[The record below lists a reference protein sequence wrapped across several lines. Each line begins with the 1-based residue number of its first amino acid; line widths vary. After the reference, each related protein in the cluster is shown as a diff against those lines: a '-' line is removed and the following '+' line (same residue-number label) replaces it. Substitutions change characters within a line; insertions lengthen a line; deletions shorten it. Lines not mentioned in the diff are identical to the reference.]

1 MLSLLLA
8 AQLTFA
14 ESDARI
20 AYDTAKG
27 LVESHTPRESGTLGS
42 RRAAMYILDT
52 VSSLGADVRLD
63 SFTAKTPKGERQFTN
78 VECSIVSNPSNKWL
92 VVVSH
97 FDTKPGISC
106 PGANDGAST
115 VGILAALAA
124 RLSDVKPK
132 NVNILLVWVDGEEC
146 FDFYSP
152 SDGLWGSRHLAAK
165 LKAQGARVR
174 AVINVDM
181 LGDKDLKVM
190 IPANTHGA
198 FRRGIL
204 KLAAQKK
211 VADRVVAIDDVVT
224 DDHVPFMEAGF
235 KAVNLIDFEYGSAPG
250 LNDYWHT
257 SEDTMDK
264 ISVGSLKF
272 SGELLSWII
281 ERLSVQ

>member
-1 MLSLLLA
+1 MFSLLLA
-8 AQLTFA
+8 AQLAFV

-27 LVESHTPRESGTLGS
+27 LVESYTPRESGSVGS

-124 RLSDVKPK
+124 RLSVVRPK
-132 NVNILLVWVDGEEC
+132 NVNILLAWVDGEEC
-146 FDFYSP
+146 FSFYSQ

-165 LKAQGARVR
+165 LKKQGSKVR

-181 LGDKDLKVM
+181 LGDRDLKVM
-190 IPANTHGA
+190 IPSNTHGG

-211 VADRVVAIDDVVT
+211 VSDKVVEIDDAVT
-224 DDHVPFMEAGF
+224 DDHVPFMEEGF
-235 KAVNLIDFEYGSAPG
+235 KAVNLIDFEYGSASG
-250 LNDYWHT
+250 RNDYWHT
-257 SEDTMDK
+257 PEDTMDK
-264 ISVGSLKF
+264 ISVESLRF
-272 SGELLSWII
+272 SGELLAWII
-281 ERLSVQ
+281 ERLS